1 MNQHNQQFIKA
12 AVIST
17 IVAGLLGGLTALAG
31 GTELFTAK
39 LFAVCLALIIYGI
52 TATICLVT
60 SGKQDKQ
67 GLANAGMIVS
77 AAGFFL
83 AFITTMA
90 EISDEG
96 FLKLAVGLL
105 IASIALAH
113 ICLLHSITLRNKYA
127 YYARTTATIAI
138 TLFSLLLIVRIFEP
152 VMSMYSALYNQSSL
166 RMILAVLIIDLA
178 ATSLVPLCNRLET
191 PAPVQELVTTTPD
204 PEVPTSVEEQPPLQ

>member
-39 LFAVCLALIIYGI
+39 LFAVCLALILYGI
-52 TATICLVT
+52 AATMCLVT
-60 SGKQDKQ
+60 ASKPDKQ
-67 GLANAGMIVS
+67 ALGNAGMIVS
-77 AAGFFL
+77 ALGFS
-83 AFITTMA
+83 ITLIIILG

-96 FLKLAVGLL
+96 FLKLAFGLF

-113 ICLLHSITLRNKYA
+113 ICLLHNITLRNKYA
-127 YYARTTATIAI
+127 HYARTTATIAI

-204 PEVPTSVEEQPPLQ
+204 PEVPTSVEEQPPL